1 MKFGIQFEFH
11 KIPEWYTD
19 YLDYMKFK
27 GIIKAFKKKLKSKYP
42 IYLI

>member
-19 YLDYMKFK
+19 YLDYLKL
-27 GIIKAFKKKLKSKYP
+27 KKLIKDFTRRLKSNFV
-42 IYLI
+42 